1 MTEQEYH
8 RWKELFYKKEEKF
21 FEMLAGEQEKEG
33 LLLSL
38 YVRFATDLYK
48 AYVEKEIPDEV
59 YDATFSDFTIWYIES
74 CGADGFL
81 KWAYDAWCKDPLE
94 ENVHCYFEA
103 GDMFLVYPGERREKE
118 PDVRVSPRFR
128 MLEEAIRERLNP
140 ANIVVMDTAG
150 VSSMYANDGGV
161 IVAV

>member
-33 LLLSL
+33 LILSL

-59 YDATFSDFTIWYIES
+59 YDARFYNLVSTLCKRKKKDRTLR
-74 CGADGFL
+74 GAVAETSFENEIIP
-81 KWAYDAWCKDPLE
+81 AWKTS
-94 ENVHCYFEA
+94 V
-103 GDMFLVYPGERREKE
+103 
-118 PDVRVSPRFR
+118 
-128 MLEEAIRERLNP
+128 
-140 ANIVVMDTAG
+140 
-150 VSSMYANDGGV
+150 
-161 IVAV
+161 